1 MKTFTR
7 YYDKGVT
14 VVYTEKRTGNIT
26 IIHKNTIIDRFDTG
40 NLSSESL
47 RAITGVVEVIVS
59 RRYIFKR
66 SMIKRLA
73 TVRDMPIY

>member
-7 YYDKGVT
+7 CYDKGVT
-14 VVYTEKRTGNIT
+14 VVYTENGTGNIT
-26 IIHKNTIIDRFDTG
+26 IMYKDTIIDRFDTG
-40 NLSSESL
+40 RLSGASI
-47 RAITGVVEVIVS
+47 RAITGEVEAIVK
-59 RRYIFKR
+59 RRYILKR